1 MEYRQLGR
9 SGLKVSTIT
18 LGTMTMG
25 GKGKFASVGEVGLND
40 ARRQIDMCIEAGVNL
55 IDTADV
61 YSNGASEEIV
71 GEALGGK
78 RPGAVLIATKARFP
92 MGDGPNDRG
101 LSRHHLIQ
109 A

>member
-1 MEYRQLGR
+1 MEYRLLGR

-25 GKGKFASVGEVGLND
+25 GKGDFAKVGNVGVKE
-40 ARRQIDMCIEAGVNL
+40 ARRQIDLCIDAGVNL

-61 YSNGASEEIV
+61 YSAGASEEII
-71 GEALGGK
+71 GQALGGT
-78 RPGAVLIATKARFP
+78 RR
-92 MGDGPNDRG
+92 DR
-101 LSRHHLIQ
+101 LLV